1 MPGVD
6 DLAADLAR
14 ELDSRLAAEDDEL
27 VARFPGERPGRQP
40 VHTVYVPADQY
51 DADLARTWGELAR
64 QAMTDHEL
72 GLQECLGED
81 AESLLTLVKAK
92 LGREPIEDL
101 RIDFEDGYGTRP
113 DDVEDVDVA
122 RAAKAL
128 VASQSTATSPASYG
142 IRFKSLE
149 RPS

>member
-40 VHTVYVPADQY
+40 VHTVCVPADQY

-72 GLQECLGED
+72 VLRECLGED

-92 LGREPIEDL
+92 LGRAPTEAL
-101 RIDFEDGYGTRP
+101 RIDFDDGYGTRS
-113 DDVEDVDVA
+113 DDVEDVHGAPSVQASVA
-122 RAAKAL
+122 P
-128 VASQSTATSPASYG
+128 Q
-142 IRFKSLE
+142 
-149 RPS
+149 